1 MARLCGILTNAYGG
15 GKLIY
20 SERSKF
26 ININFDEH
34 QHFLRIEARYRP
46 NAKPK
51 IKKNA
56 LKLTNLL
63 EMRNPFERLRV
74 YSNDLGYELL
84 ARDYLHTL
92 PDAPSIAEMKR
103 YMMEAM
109 QCSCLP
115 CKIDRLI
122 AEHEIELFDK
132 RTVWEQ

>member
-1 MARLCGILTNAYGG
+1 M
-15 GKLIY
+15 
-20 SERSKF
+20 
-26 ININFDEH
+26 NISTSYV
-34 QHFLRIEARYRP
+34 LRPDIGQML
-46 NAKPK
+46 NPK